1 MKPRPKFCEQCGREL
16 PLEGKFCPGC
26 GDLIESP
33 AVPSIEEVP
42 PAYIPKPPYTGG
54 NAANAQPTTPP
65 VLPNQPFPPQQTTK
79 APFGVGAGYK
89 PGAPV
94 TTPFPTPTP
103 FAGKTPYAGAKIVRE
118 KRMGGG
124 IPTFLG
130 GLAFLGYPVY
140 AVINK
145 ITPSFIVPIVGLIAL
160 VIGIFMLR
168 VRNWKT
174 FALAFLGSMTLA
186 AYSGYTMYQLIQITQ
201 SATED
206 IPLLRQS
213 GMIFTVIGCVLIL
226 FGFSRAFNSLFR
238 R

>member
-26 GDLIESP
+26 GNPIESL
-33 AVPSIEEVP
+33 ATPSTEEAS

-54 NAANAQPTTPP
+54 NSANTQPTTPP
-65 VLPNQPFPPQQTTK
+65 VNPNQPLPPQQATK
-79 APFGVGAGYK
+79 APFGVGPGYK
-89 PGAPV
+89 PGVSV
-94 TTPFPTPTP
+94 TTPSPTP
-103 FAGKTPYAGAKIVRE
+103 FIGKTPYAGMKTGKE

-130 GLAFLGYPVY
+130 GLAFLGYPAY

-145 ITPSFIVPIVGLIAL
+145 ATPSFIVPIVGLIAL
-160 VIGIFMLR
+160 VISVFMLR

-174 FALAFLGSMTLA
+174 FALAFSGSMLLA
-186 AYSGYTMYQLIQITQ
+186 TYSGYTFYSLLQINQ
-201 SATED
+201 SAGVD
-206 IPLLRQS
+206 VPYLWKS
-213 GMIFTVIGCVLIL
+213 GMILIVIGCVLIL